1 MNKNKSHLLLLSAV
15 VAVALISTTS
25 TQHAFAHAHTTLDV
39 TSPVHRTIS
48 VVLGHTNEPTYG
60 VDPGIHDGK
69 HNMEIILTDA
79 ATSLRL
85 SGATL
90 TADMYY
96 FEDIKQFNKATS
108 VNKATEKMTGVTVS
122 SVFGDPGHYLIRE
135 IQDDGIYGY
144 HVFGTINYFG
154 EATIPI
160 DATVFCKSSQ
170 GDTTKFN
177 SPGWSGSFGCTGDI
191 SDIKFPKNGH
201 HSSQFDKKDFDNK
214 IDDLKKKIDDIK
226 DKFKK

>member
-1 MNKNKSHLLLLSAV
+1 MNKNKSHLLLLGTI

-25 TQHAFAHAHTTLDV
+25 VQHAFAHSHTTL
-39 TSPVHRTIS
+39 PLPAPLAPRTIS

-60 VDPGIHDGK
+60 VEPGIHDGK

-85 SGATL
+85 SGASL
-90 TADMYY
+90 KADMYY
-96 FEDIKQFNKATS
+96 FDNIKQFNKATS
-108 VNKATEKMTGVTVS
+108 VNKASDKKLGVTVG

-135 IQDDGIYGY
+135 IQDSGIYGY
-144 HVFGTINYFG
+144 HVYGTINYFG
-154 EATIPI
+154 EATVPI

-177 SPGWSGSFGCTGDI
+177 SPGWSGSFGCTEDI
-191 SDIKFPKNGH
+191 KGIKFPTKH
-201 HSSQFDKKDFDNK
+201 YKD
-214 IDDLKKKIDDIK
+214 
-226 DKFKK
+226 